1 MAEDLLHPGAIVK
14 DRWKVTKKIGGGGFG
29 EIYEALDQV
38 LDECV
43 AIKLESA
50 LQPKQVLKMEVAVLK
65 KLQGRDHI
73 CKFIGCGRNDQFNYV
88 VMSVQGQNLAELRR
102 AQPRGT
108 FSVSTM
114 LRLGLQILE
123 SIESIHEVGFLH
135 RDIKPSNFA
144 IGKAPANTRKVFMLD
159 FGLAR
164 QYTNSQGQV
173 RTPRPVAGFRGTVRY
188 ASVNAHRNREMGRH
202 DDLWSLFYMLVEF
215 VIGQLPWRKIKD
227 KEQVGLLKEKYDHRL
242 LLKHMPMEFK
252 QILEHIQS
260 LEYADKPDYKCI
272 HSLLDRCMNRKN
284 IKENDAYDWERPPVD
299 GTHNLL
305 PSPTSPARKKGF
317 ELPSSPDKKEE
328 KISYPEANIRQANV
342 EIRLVES
349 AQPEKVDESQEKQD
363 EEKEV
368 QEEEEDEEEE
378 EEEDQ
383 NEEEEE
389 INVSGVT
396 QEKEL
401 QEKVTTDVKG
411 SEKMFAIRKSKRSQD
426 RKRRLLHKR
435 HKPKIRT
442 MDSHAIME
450 GEVSTY
456 RGGMEFGVSE
466 REPSIEE
473 NLPTMQKSI
482 TVPVEMMK
490 KEEKEEKGR
499 PRPEPIG
506 SSAKVETKIDQLVP
520 GKGNGLPPS
529 GRLGKDITPVIQVVK
544 KPDLKAAVDIPTG
557 KESPRKDLGSGL
569 TSRTESTLKGDGL
582 QAKQQNS
589 AFAKPFKSIE
599 ALKEAELAAVD
610 QKMPI
615 KPETV
620 STPKQQATILAKSE
634 LKVVS
639 SPKANADVQTKN
651 VTPSTEPSKTV
662 VTDSPHKVVSSTV
675 NHAKTQPAVTSSGET
690 KPSSA
695 IQKPDGVAVLSNEQ
709 KNEKLKIPL
718 VEVKKN
724 EIQQVLQKEKPELK
738 VPNSKQQTKD
748 KDRSLSPI
756 LQKLSGNKEDTL
768 SPQRSVSPKP
778 AEPST
783 NKQEKVSPQDIKQQM
798 PKPEDKLSVKLNTRA
813 LSPVQKAGTDAK
825 QDKPTSQVSFCLS
838 PVKKNAKQEKD
849 RPISPKSANLKVK
862 QQEVPQE
869 RSTSPK
875 PFSSPALKQ
884 NTTQQPQS
892 NTAQEPKVQSK
903 VELKSNTPFK
913 DKSQTAEKV
922 TSGAGQKIP
931 VAASVQLFSKQQEQ
945 KEGVQQKSPELV
957 DTGKRKQGQTAV
969 AEKKPFTIKPQTK
982 EVKASKPFE
991 QSDVKE
997 KPPAQD
1003 VPKVSSTEPVIKRII
1018 APLGNQKAQQK
1029 TVVQETIVAAKVQEK
1044 VEKPVV
1050 IELKRL
1056 KPLSPTK
1063 DVTDGGILKKLNVSS
1078 SERTREAAVVVPQ
1091 RTEAKQVLQEKPC
1104 DVPIKKDKD
1113 TKQEVKN
1120 ELIGTFAGESSKK
1133 SQLDTLRNA
1142 SEERHLMEELLM
1154 GTITEKDFEEK
1165 VELVQKPP
1173 TSDDSDSKK
1182 KKPWNERPDYS
1193 KKKKKQSE
1201 SSVSQTSSKD
1211 INPDK
1216 PQDVIQLLM
1225 MGCEWD
1231 VAEEIPGNSR
1241 KSQENEQ
1248 NETTDTT
1255 LKGSVSRF
1263 VKSGSDSTAVQGL
1276 EMKKKEQTAKVLPN
1290 KGNNGRAMMKS
1301 PSFSTTVVN
1310 EDEDDVFLPPKEQNV
1325 QTNSRD
1331 GRNIQHRPEP
1341 IGAESKPSLPLDMQP
1356 KPSQKEEAIRN
1367 KPVSKDLKKIE
1378 TDMNRQSSKD
1388 REEMENILSDMTSSI
1403 HDDVMSPELSKK
1415 SRSEEKHGIKMSSVP
1430 VKVKANEI
1438 QIKNTTVENKQ
1449 KDKKP
1454 VQRQNSGEKSKS
1466 SSETK
1471 SAGSSKGR
1479 KRMSPVRARQL
1490 PDTPKKDPNR
1500 DSVPGSPRRDGP
1512 TAISPEIS
1520 SPQSRRAVKQPR
1532 KLPEVPKILLE
1543 SKLGQ
1548 LKHDRSA
1555 ARPSTGKSQ
1564 NESPKTPRRHRASRT
1579 DTLEESSGM
1588 SESSH
1593 SVPVRRDQISDRGID
1608 KSPRQSPATPRRRI
1622 YDPSTYA
1629 VMQSVSHEEGGNP
1642 EVSECATRWQEPSMY
1657 MESSARAPLVRESSI
1672 DAVRTENDVPAGDH
1686 LSSESKAVELSKKNT
1701 PSRLKPSAAL
1711 EQKWHKGE
1719 PSSGR
1724 RGSFPGI
1731 GADQENKSQGYSPQQ
1746 LRRSLFNRDRGKAR
1760 SESDPARML
1769 EIANARNEQQKVGF
1783 GKNILSKTQDI
1794 IVSLKAKLPMFGVK
1808 EMKGRSPSPESQD
1821 ATSAPSDDKE
1831 SKRTSPTTLN
1841 PPEVMVTIPKSPPKS
1856 PQSPVKTP
1864 LLFSEDDMHSPER
1877 PGSPH
1882 NSSGVGL
1889 DDVFLNTD
1897 SPKKKKEKKRE
1908 GFHVDI
1914 DQIDRKVSAEFIPE
1928 RSDARHGAIP
1938 KTKAKLQAAPED
1950 DIHEVVL
1957 GAPAGDA
1964 DSAKKPVRSGPIR
1977 DLSPTARAALRAK
1990 RQRRRTDPGPEHV
2003 YKSKKH
2009 HEASTSE
2016 GDIKNDKGEPVKGIL
2031 RRESSSSAQDDTDV
2045 KEKGI
2050 FSTTESIHG
2059 PTSTRRQRLRSN
2071 LSGERASS
2079 LEEMVESMT
2088 ESYAAQQQG
2097 GEEPIASDSGL
2108 SSRLAWE
2115 ALTPRQRKRREKM
2128 LSKQKKP
2135 QGPSEKVNEC
2145 QTPANQSNVCT
2156 DGVHCHGDSR
2166 LTNEDR
2172 VPAITDGMHIN
2183 SEHNPHENDHHHH
2196 HHHPH
2201 HHHQQQPQCNGAT
2214 HRLSPHDLAATSAS
2228 LSLVEDMTPL
2238 STPRGGPAGATQ
2250 DVQCTRLQRD
2260 DGDYSVSRDDSQSSS
2275 MSGGSSGIKP
2285 KPPGR
2290 RPDKSVVSGRRR
2302 RYRIA
2307 PSEVSTGQTSPRD
2320 DG

>member
-38 LDECV
+38 IDECV

-88 VMSVQGQNLAELRR
+88 VMTVQGQNLAELRR

-114 LRLGLQILE
+114 LRLGVQILE

-144 IGKAPANTRKVFMLD
+144 IGKAAANTRKVYMLD

-252 QILEHIQS
+252 QILEQFQS

-272 HSLLDRCMNRKN
+272 HSLLERCMNRKN

-305 PSPTSPARKKGF
+305 PSSTSPARKKGF
-317 ELPSSPDKKEE
+317 EVPSSPDKQEK
-328 KISYPEANIRQANV
+328 KISYPEPNIHKANV

-349 AQPEKVDESQEKQD
+349 THTQPEKVDESHEKQD

-368 QEEEEDEEEE
+368 QEEEDEEEEE

-383 NEEEEE
+383 NDEEEE
-389 INVSGVT
+389 INMSGVT

-401 QEKVTTDVKG
+401 QGKVTTDVKG
-411 SEKMFAIRKSKRSQD
+411 SDKMFAIRKSKRSQD

-450 GEVSTY
+450 GDISTY

-473 NLPTMQKSI
+473 NLPTMQKSV
-482 TVPVEMMK
+482 TVPAETMK

-506 SSAKVETKIDQLVP
+506 SSTKVETKKVDQLVP

-529 GRLGKDITPVIQVVK
+529 GRLGKDIMPVIQVVK

-557 KESPRKDLGSGL
+557 KESPKKDMGSGV
-569 TSRTESTLKGDGL
+569 TSRTESTLKGDVL
-582 QAKQQNS
+582 QSKQPKS
-589 AFAKPFKSIE
+589 AFAKAFKSIE
-599 ALKEAELAAVD
+599 PLQEAEPVVVD
-610 QKMPI
+610 QKVP
-615 KPETV
+615 
-620 STPKQQATILAKSE
+620 PKQETLSAQKQHATNLAKSE

-639 SPKANADVQTKN
+639 SKASADAPTRNA
-651 VTPSTEPSKTV
+651 TPSTEPSKPV
-662 VTDSPHKVVSSTV
+662 VTDAPPHKPVPSTV
-675 NHAKTQPAVTSSGET
+675 NQTDTQPVVKTSGEA
-690 KPSSA
+690 KPLSA
-695 IQKPDGVAVLSNEQ
+695 IKQIDGVTVLSNEQ
-709 KNEKLKIPL
+709 TNEKLKTPF
-718 VEVKKN
+718 EVKKN
-724 EIQQVLQKEKPELK
+724 EIQQVHQKVKPELQ
-738 VPNSKQQTKD
+738 VPDCKQQTKD
-748 KDRSLSPI
+748 KDKSVSPI
-756 LQKLSGNKEDTL
+756 LQKLSPGKKEETP
-768 SPQRSVSPKP
+768 SPQRSVSSKP
-778 AEPST
+778 AEPSA
-783 NKQEKVSPQDIKQQM
+783 SKQQKVNLQDTKQQ
-798 PKPEDKLSVKLNTRA
+798 PTSKPEEKLSIKPNTRA
-813 LSPVQKAGTDAK
+813 LSPVQQAGSDAK
-825 QDKPTSQVSFCLS
+825 QEKPASKIAFRLS
-838 PVKKNAKQEKD
+838 PVKKGLKLEEESQ
-849 RPISPKSANLKVK
+849 RPVSPKPTNLTVK

-875 PFSSPALKQ
+875 PFGSPAVKQ
-884 NTTQQPQS
+884 KQISPQQLQGNTS
-892 NTAQEPKVQSK
+892 KEPKVQSK
-903 VELKSNTPFK
+903 VELKTNQPLK
-913 DKSQTAEKV
+913 DKSQPTPDKI
-922 TSGAGQKIP
+922 SPGAGQKTP
-931 VAASVQLFSKQQEQ
+931 VVASVQLFSKQLEQ
-945 KEGVQQKSPELV
+945 KPGVQKKSPEPV
-957 DTGKRKQGQTAV
+957 DTGNKKQGQAAV
-969 AEKKPFTIKPQTK
+969 VEKKPFTIKPQK
-982 EVKASKPFE
+982 LEEKASKPPE
-991 QSDVKE
+991 QRYVNQ

-1003 VPKVSSTEPVIKRII
+1003 IPKVSSTEPVIKRIV
-1018 APLGNQKAQQK
+1018 APQPNHKAPQKSVLQE
-1029 TVVQETIVAAKVQEK
+1029 TVVPSKVQEK

-1050 IELKRL
+1050 IELKKL

-1063 DVTDGGILKKLNVSS
+1063 DVTDSGKKVNAPSS
-1078 SERTREAAVVVPQ
+1078 NRTPEAVVAVPQ
-1091 RTEAKQVLQEKPC
+1091 RTEAKQCLQKEPS
-1104 DVPIKKDKD
+1104 DVPIKKDNDIKL
-1113 TKQEVKN
+1113 EMKN
-1120 ELIGTFAGESSKK
+1120 EIIVKTPAESLKK
-1133 SQLDTLRNA
+1133 PQLDMVRNA

-1154 GTITEKDFEEK
+1154 GTITEKDFEQK
-1165 VELVQKPP
+1165 VELVQNPP

-1182 KKPWNERPDYS
+1182 KKPWNDRPDY
-1193 KKKKKQSE
+1193 KKKNKTSE

-1211 INPDK
+1211 INTDK
-1216 PQDVIQLLM
+1216 KQDVMQLLM

-1231 VAEEIPGNSR
+1231 MAEEIPDNSK

-1255 LKGSVSRF
+1255 LKGSVSRLG
-1263 VKSGSDSTAVQGL
+1263 KSGNDSTAVQGL
-1276 EMKKKEQTAKVLPN
+1276 EIKKKEQAVKVMPN
-1290 KGNNGRAMMKS
+1290 KGTIGRAMMKS
-1301 PSFSTTVVN
+1301 PSFSTTIVQ
-1310 EDEDDVFLPPKEQNV
+1310 EDDDDDVFLPKEAV
-1325 QTNSRD
+1325 SNSD

-1341 IGAESKPSLPLDMQP
+1341 IGDESKPSLPVDLQP
-1356 KPSQKEEAIRN
+1356 KVSQKEDATRSR
-1367 KPVSKDLKKIE
+1367 PASKDLKKIE
-1378 TDMNRQSSKD
+1378 KEMIRQSSKD
-1388 REEMENILSDMTSSI
+1388 REEMENIFSDMTSSI

-1415 SRSEEKHGIKMSSVP
+1415 SKSDDKQGSKTTSSAP
-1430 VKVKANEI
+1430 KQAKDIQVKG
-1438 QIKNTTVENKQ
+1438 TTVEKKQ
-1449 KDKKP
+1449 KEKKP

-1490 PDTPKKDPNR
+1490 PETPKKDPNR
-1500 DSVPGSPRRDGP
+1500 ETVPGSPRKDGL
-1512 TAISPEIS
+1512 TSVSPDLA

-1548 LKHDRSA
+1548 LKQDRSA
-1555 ARPSTGKSQ
+1555 ARPSSGKSQ
-1564 NESPKTPRRHRASRT
+1564 NDSPKTPRRHRSSRT
-1579 DTLEESSGM
+1579 DTLEETSCQ

-1593 SVPVRRDQISDRGID
+1593 SVPVRRDQISDRGVD

-1629 VMQSVSHEEGGNP
+1629 VMQSVSHDEGGNP

-1657 MESSARAPLVRESSI
+1657 MESSSRAPLVRESSI
-1672 DAVRTENDVPAGDH
+1672 DAVRTENDVPAGDQ
-1686 LSSESKAVELSKKNT
+1686 LSPESRAVELSKKST
-1701 PSRLKPSAAL
+1701 PSHLKPSAAL
-1711 EQKWHKGE
+1711 EKKWPQGE
-1719 PSSGR
+1719 SILGR
-1724 RGSFPGI
+1724 RGSFPGMVT
-1731 GADQENKSQGYSPQQ
+1731 EQGSNRSPGHSPQQ
-1746 LRRSLFNRDRGKAR
+1746 LRRSIFNRDRGKAR

-1769 EIANARNEQQKVGF
+1769 EIANAKNEQQKPGF
-1783 GKNILSKTQDI
+1783 RKNILSKTQDI
-1794 IVSLKAKLPMFGVK
+1794 IVSLKAKLPLFGVK
-1808 EMKGRSPSPESQD
+1808 DMKGRSPSPESHD
-1821 ATSAPSDDKE
+1821 ATSAFSEDRD
-1831 SKRTSPTTLN
+1831 SKRISPTTLN

-1856 PQSPVKTP
+1856 PQSPAKTP

-1877 PGSPH
+1877 ASSPQ
-1882 NSSGVGL
+1882 NTSAVGV
-1889 DDVFLNTD
+1889 DDVFINTD
-1897 SPKKKKEKKRE
+1897 SPKKKEKKRE

-1914 DQIDRKVSAEFIPE
+1914 DQIDRKVSAEFVPE

-1938 KTKAKLQAAPED
+1938 KTKAKLQVTPED
-1950 DIHEVVL
+1950 DIREVVL
-1957 GAPAGDA
+1957 GTAAGDA
-1964 DSAKKPVRSGPIR
+1964 EPAKPVKPVRSGTIR

-1990 RQRRRTDPGPEHV
+1990 RQRRRTDPGPEHAF
-2003 YKSKKH
+2003 KLKKQQ
-2009 HEASTSE
+2009 EVSASE
-2016 GDIKNDKGEPVKGIL
+2016 GDIKEDKGEAVKGIL
-2031 RRESSSSAQDDTDV
+2031 RRESSSSAQDDTDI
-2045 KEKGI
+2045 KDKGI
-2050 FSTTESIHG
+2050 FSATESIHG

-2088 ESYAAQQQG
+2088 DSYAVQHQG
-2097 GEEPIASDSGL
+2097 PEEPIASDSGL

-2115 ALTPRQRKRREKM
+2115 ALTPRQRKRRERM
-2128 LSKQKKP
+2128 LSKQSTP
-2135 QGPSEKVNEC
+2135 LQTPAEKVSENPA
-2145 QTPANQSNVCT
+2145 PANQSNACT
-2156 DGVHCHGDSR
+2156 DGIHCHGDSR
-2166 LTNEDR
+2166 LTNEER
-2172 VPAITDGMHIN
+2172 VPAIADGTHMN
-2183 SEHNPHENDHHHH
+2183 NEHHSHEIDHHHH
-2196 HHHPH
+2196 HHHH
-2201 HHHQQQPQCNGAT
+2201 RHQQPQCNGAAN
-2214 HRLSPHDLAATSAS
+2214 RLSPHDLAATSAS
-2228 LSLVEDMTPL
+2228 FSLAEDMTPL

-2260 DGDYSVSRDDSQSSS
+2260 EGDYSVSRDDSQSSS

-2290 RPDKSVVSGRRR
+2290 RPDKSVVSGRSV
-2302 RYRIA
+2302 YHIA
-2307 PSEVSTGQTSPRD
+2307 D
-2320 DG
+2320 L